1 MVENKTQ
8 ENTEIPSEFL
18 DDNGDVKINELVS
31 AYRHLLKQALGESDV
46 QKVVPANANAYQLKM
61 KNELIQPDDEV
72 NQILF
77 DHGFTNDQAQ
87 VVYDLAA
94 DKVVPLIQNMIED
107 IIADRELQGLEQ
119 AFGGPEQFNK
129 VARQISEWGEKNL
142 DQNTFNALSK
152 TKDGILTLYQM
163 MQGKVESPLIQGK
176 GRVAPLDDEKTLRRL
191 MQDPK
196 YWRDQ
201 DPELVERIEAGF
213 KRLYD

>member
-1 MVENKTQ
+1 MVEEQ
-8 ENTEIPSEFL
+8 TEKIQIPSEFL
-18 DDNGDVKINELVS
+18 DENGDVKVNELVS
-31 AYRHLLKQALGESDV
+31 AYQELLAKISHENDQK
-46 QKVVPANANAYQLKM
+46 KVVPPNADAYQLTM
-61 KNELIQPDDEV
+61 KNELIQPDAEI

-77 DHGFTNDQAQ
+77 EHGFTNEQAQ

-94 DKVVPLIQNMIED
+94 DKVLPIIENMVDD
-107 IIADRELQGLEQ
+107 IAADQELQGLEQ

-129 VARQISEWGEKNL
+129 LARQISEWGEKNL
-142 DQNTFNALSK
+142 DESTFNALAK
-152 TKDGILTLYQM
+152 TKNGILTLYQM

-176 GRVAPLDDEKTLRRL
+176 GQFAPLDDEKTLRQL

-201 DPELVERIEAGF
+201 DPELVQRVEAGF

>member
-1 MVENKTQ
+1 MVEKQ
-8 ENTEIPSEFL
+8 TEKPQIPSEFL
-18 DDNGDVKINELVS
+18 DENGDVKVDELVL
-31 AYRHLLKQALGESDV
+31 AYQNLLTKISHENDQ
-46 QKVVPANANAYQLKM
+46 QKVVPPSADAYRLTM
-61 KNELIQPDDEV
+61 KNELIQPDAEI

-77 DHGFTNDQAQ
+77 EHGFTNDQAQ

-94 DKVVPLIQNMIED
+94 DKVLPIIENMVDD
-107 IIADRELQGLEQ
+107 IAADQELQGLEQ

-129 VARQISEWGEKNL
+129 LARQISEWGEKNL
-142 DQNTFNALSK
+142 DESTFNALAK
-152 TKDGILTLYQM
+152 TKNGILTLYQM

-176 GRVAPLDDEKTLRRL
+176 GQFAPLDDEKTLRQL

-201 DPELVERIEAGF
+201 DPELVQRVEAGF

>member
-1 MVENKTQ
+1 MIETQ
-8 ENTEIPSEFL
+8 EATQIPSEFL
-18 DDNGDVKINELVS
+18 DENGDVKIKEFVS
-31 AYRHLLKQALGESDV
+31 AYQHLKDQVSGKNDI
-46 QKVVPANANAYQLKM
+46 QKIVPANADAYELKM
-61 KNELIQPDDEV
+61 KNDMIQPDAEV

-77 DHGFTNDQAQ
+77 EHGFTNDQAQ

-94 DKVVPLIQNMIED
+94 DKVVPMIQNMIDD
-107 IIADRELQGLEQ
+107 IVADRELQGLEQ

-129 VARQISEWGEKNL
+129 MARQISDWGEKNL
-142 DQNTFNALSK
+142 DSNTFNALAK

-176 GRVAPLDDEKTLRRL
+176 GRMTPLDDEKTLRQL

-201 DPELVERIEAGF
+201 DPELVERVAAGF